1 MGEKLANEE
10 ALETFWQEANMVIR
24 NQAESKRHPRSCSL
38 LLQEAGTAIRHV
50 HSTAKEEKK
59 PQS

>member
-1 MGEKLANEE
+1 LNCAFFIQRTMGEKLANEE

-38 LLQEAGTAIRHV
+38 LL
-50 HSTAKEEKK
+50 
-59 PQS
+59 